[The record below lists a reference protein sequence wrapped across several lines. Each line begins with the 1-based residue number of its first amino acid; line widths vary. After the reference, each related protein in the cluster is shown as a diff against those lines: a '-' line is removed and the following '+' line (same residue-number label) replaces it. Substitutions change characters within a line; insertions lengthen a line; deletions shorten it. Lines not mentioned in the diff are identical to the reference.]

1 MPSIRQWQN
10 QFDRNDRN
18 LEEPFTKM
26 GMEWKEKLKIIYMGG
41 IFTLH
46 LSDGQKEEFNRLFSQ
61 LFTRSELTNGS
72 EMSGSVAR
80 LAINICRIME
90 VVAMLRAME
99 QGEITA
105 SPYVSPDPHTATDN
119 LKDHIVSRWDLLIA
133 SDDFHA
139 VLSLAESLYRHT
151 THILSFLPNTEVTS
165 RGNAD
170 RDALVDSMEEEF
182 TRASFLQKA
191 REMGIKSET
200 ASTWLKRMQK
210 HGLVENVD
218 GKGNYRKPKV

>member
-1 MPSIRQWQN
+1 MFLISGTPSQVKSLTPTAENGLFSQQIFYYMPSIRQWQN

-26 GMEWKEKLKIIYMGG
+26 GVEWKEKLKIIYMGG

-90 VVAMLRAME
+90 VVAMLRMLESGDIA
-99 QGEITA
+99 T
-105 SPYVSPDPHTATDN
+105 SPHLSPDPGTSADN
-119 LKDHIVSRWDLLIA
+119 LKDHI
-133 SDDFHA
+133 
-139 VLSLAESLYRHT
+139 E
-151 THILSFLPNTEVTS
+151 
-165 RGNAD
+165 
-170 RDALVDSMEEEF
+170 
-182 TRASFLQKA
+182 
-191 REMGIKSET
+191 EMGIKTAT
-200 ASTWLKRMQK
+200 ASTWLKRMLK
-210 HGLVENVD
+210 NGLVKNMD
-218 GKGNYRKPKV
+218 GKGTYQKP